1 MCKPARNEWPFYADR
16 RRVNGHLARS
26 GVAER
31 HLPRLNG
38 YDAMQAMMDDLTLR
52 SIFVA
57 VMMTSSG
64 AAENVNRMNAL
75 GCKTYIFELQDFEVL
90 VTVF

>member
-1 MCKPARNEWPFYADR
+1 MCKPVRNEWPFYADR
-16 RRVNGHLARS
+16 RRVNSHLARS
-26 GVAER
+26 GVAEH

-52 SIFVA
+52 SIFVV
-57 VMMTSSG
+57 VMMTSSA

-75 GCKTYIFELQDFEVL
+75 GCNAYIFELQDFEVL
-90 VTVF
+90 VTAF